1 MVQNAK
7 DGQISVMTPDS
18 AQVIIDLFRHAHP
31 GAAAEIGR
39 LVDSVIH
46 GLGDDAPEPERRAGH
61 SGTSASPQAAQAAV
75 EFVMSAMLMASR

>member
-1 MVQNAK
+1 MVQNEREGRAFA
-7 DGQISVMTPDS
+7 MTPDS
-18 AQVIIDLFRHAHP
+18 AQVIVDLFRHTHP
-31 GAAAEIGR
+31 DAAAEIGH

-46 GLGDDAPEPERRAGH
+46 GPGDDAPEPDRPAGH